1 MWETQLWLLGCEHVG
16 LVSPCAQQSSGHLMA
31 KVCINLAVNRML
43 PYVIKMLFVENESSI
58 QLHVN
63 YNHEML

>member
-1 MWETQLWLLGCEHVG
+1 M
-16 LVSPCAQQSSGHLMA
+16 SPCAQQSSGHLMA

-43 PYVIKMLFVENESSI
+43 PYVIKMLSVEKESGI